1 MEYIASMKNI
11 SKAFS
16 GVPVL
21 KSVNFNISQGK
32 VHSLIG
38 GNGAGKST
46 LMKILTG
53 FYKYDSG
60 TIYIDGEEKYFRNP
74 SDAHSNGIYLVPQE
88 PLLYPYMTV
97 EENITLGLDR
107 KKSDLRKEIKQL

>member
-21 KSVNFNISQGK
+21 KNVSFNISEGK

-53 FYKYDSG
+53 FYKYD
-60 TIYIDGEEKYFRNP
+60 
-74 SDAHSNGIYLVPQE
+74 
-88 PLLYPYMTV
+88 
-97 EENITLGLDR
+97 
-107 KKSDLRKEIKQL
+107 